1 MIKSIGKNK
10 AFQADYRLDIRMLP
24 PFYKT
29 TWAYLIYIAIVGG
42 LLYYVIR
49 TYQTRFHLR
58 ESLKYE
64 QQHIR
69 DVEEMNQSKL
79 RFFTNISHEF
89 RTPLTIIIGQME
101 TLLQMQAFAPSIYNK
116 LLNVYKNGIQLR
128 ELISELLDFR
138 KQEQGHMKI
147 KVRRHNLIDFLY
159 ENYLLYAEYA
169 ATRQI
174 DFSFVKEE
182 EDLEVWY
189 DARQI
194 QKIISNLLS
203 NAFKYTPQS
212 GTIAIR
218 VYRNVD
224 EAVVEVRN
232 SGKGIEPEELEKIFT
247 RFYQVEK
254 SSTVSEGTGIGL
266 ALSKGLAELHH
277 GTLTA
282 NSIPDEETVF
292 TLTLKLGKEHFTD
305 EQLDEMTKNEVA
317 AVKTDA
323 FLITGQ
329 EELEEEPLKERIKGA
344 KMLIVEDNDSLRE
357 MLAGLFSPYYE
368 VLTAA
373 DGEEGLQKGR
383 EEQPDIILS
392 DVVMPRMTGTEL
404 CKEIKSDFAT
414 CHIPVVLLT
423 ARTAI
428 EHTLEGLRTG
438 ADDYITKPFHT
449 SLLISR
455 CNNLVN
461 SRRILQ
467 EKFSKQPQ
475 APARI
480 LATNPMDEDLLER
493 TMEIIERNMDIS
505 EFSLSELIRELCMS
519 RTYFFQKIKGITGQT
534 PNEFLS
540 TVRLKRAAFLLRSDL
555 TLSISEISDK
565 TGFSSPRYFGRCFK
579 EAYGVSPL
587 GYRNKGKEDEEQV
600 EKDEE

>member
-1 MIKSIGKNK
+1 
-10 AFQADYRLDIRMLP
+10 MLP

-79 RFFTNISHEF
+79 RFF
-89 RTPLTIIIGQME
+89 TIIIGQME

-493 TMEIIERNMDIS
+493 TMEIIERNMDNS

>member
-1 MIKSIGKNK
+1 M
-10 AFQADYRLDIRMLP
+10 
-24 PFYKT
+24 
-29 TWAYLIYIAIVGG
+29 
-42 LLYYVIR
+42 
-49 TYQTRFHLR
+49 
-58 ESLKYE
+58 
-64 QQHIR
+64 
-69 DVEEMNQSKL
+69 
-79 RFFTNISHEF
+79 
-89 RTPLTIIIGQME
+89 
-101 TLLQMQAFAPSIYNK
+101 
-116 LLNVYKNGIQLR
+116 
-128 ELISELLDFR
+128 
-138 KQEQGHMKI
+138 
-147 KVRRHNLIDFLY
+147 
-159 ENYLLYAEYA
+159 LYAEYA

-212 GTIAIR
+212 GTIAIH

-383 EEQPDIILS
+383 EGQPDIILS

-493 TMEIIERNMDIS
+493 TMEIIERNMDNS

-555 TLSISEISDK
+555 TLSVSEISDK

>member
-1 MIKSIGKNK
+1 MNGMVSFYEKQLNIIYKHYRIIPDRLLVNGNEVHVGDNSGILPVSLYDASSIVLKSNHSIFSFEFATSNYLPANKDEIVYRLDGFSKDWTSTRGQNTITYTNLPAGDYTLLIKSIGKNK
-10 AFQADYRLDIRMLP
+10 AFQADYRLDIRVLP

-212 GTIAIR
+212 GTIVIH

-305 EQLDEMTKNEVA
+305 EQLDEM
-317 AVKTDA
+317 
-323 FLITGQ
+323 
-329 EELEEEPLKERIKGA
+329 A
-344 KMLIVEDNDSLRE
+344 KMKWR
-357 MLAGLFSPYYE
+357 
-368 VLTAA
+368 
-373 DGEEGLQKGR
+373 Q
-383 EEQPDIILS
+383 
-392 DVVMPRMTGTEL
+392 
-404 CKEIKSDFAT
+404 
-414 CHIPVVLLT
+414 
-423 ARTAI
+423 
-428 EHTLEGLRTG
+428 
-438 ADDYITKPFHT
+438 
-449 SLLISR
+449 
-455 CNNLVN
+455 
-461 SRRILQ
+461 
-467 EKFSKQPQ
+467 
-475 APARI
+475 
-480 LATNPMDEDLLER
+480 
-493 TMEIIERNMDIS
+493 
-505 EFSLSELIRELCMS
+505 
-519 RTYFFQKIKGITGQT
+519 
-534 PNEFLS
+534 
-540 TVRLKRAAFLLRSDL
+540 
-555 TLSISEISDK
+555 
-565 TGFSSPRYFGRCFK
+565 
-579 EAYGVSPL
+579 
-587 GYRNKGKEDEEQV
+587 
-600 EKDEE
+600 

>member
-1 MIKSIGKNK
+1 
-10 AFQADYRLDIRMLP
+10 
-24 PFYKT
+24 
-29 TWAYLIYIAIVGG
+29 
-42 LLYYVIR
+42 
-49 TYQTRFHLR
+49 
-58 ESLKYE
+58 
-64 QQHIR
+64 
-69 DVEEMNQSKL
+69 
-79 RFFTNISHEF
+79 
-89 RTPLTIIIGQME
+89 ME

-212 GTIAIR
+212 
-218 VYRNVD
+218 
-224 EAVVEVRN
+224 
-232 SGKGIEPEELEKIFT
+232 
-247 RFYQVEK
+247 
-254 SSTVSEGTGIGL
+254 
-266 ALSKGLAELHH
+266 LSKGLAELHH

-305 EQLDEMTKNEVA
+305 EQLDEMIKNEVA

-493 TMEIIERNMDIS
+493 TMEIIERNMDNS